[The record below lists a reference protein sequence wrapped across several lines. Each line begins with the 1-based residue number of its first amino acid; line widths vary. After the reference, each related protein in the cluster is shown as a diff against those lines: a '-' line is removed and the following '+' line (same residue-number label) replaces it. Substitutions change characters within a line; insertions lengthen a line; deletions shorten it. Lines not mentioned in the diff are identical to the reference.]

1 MKTTKRKNVTRLLI
15 GILSLSL
22 LISCIAWFADSRNYV
37 LYDCNGRAIA
47 LQSTKIEIDKEGDY
61 FGKIQGNIF
70 TVVTDPLTM
79 YDTNENKIAHAGD
92 TYRIIAQDS
101 HGIYI
106 GRELMYEMVGKFE
119 LFGQEYEIYDYNGNY
134 IGKFK
139 YSPANFYG
147 KFTDANG
154 TVIARYKS
162 FWHLKDFKVKIYDD
176 CELDE
181 NSVLMMIGCY
191 YSDYHYDNG

>member
-1 MKTTKRKNVTRLLI
+1 MKTTKIKNVTRLLI
-15 GILSLSL
+15 ISTLCIILIFSLVGCVGS
-22 LISCIAWFADSRNYV
+22 SQPSADSRDYT
-37 LYDCNGRAIA
+37 LYKCNGRVFA
-47 LQSTKIEIDKEGDY
+47 LQSTKIEIDKEDKY

-70 TVVTDPLTM
+70 TAVTDPLIM
-79 YDTNENKIAHAGD
+79 YDASENKIAHAGD

-119 LFGQEYEIYDYNGNY
+119 LFGQEYEIYD
-134 IGKFK
+134 
-139 YSPANFYG
+139 
-147 KFTDANG
+147 
-154 TVIARYKS
+154 
-162 FWHLKDFKVKIYDD
+162 D